1 MSDPNEQH
9 LRYWSPANVKLFAMV
24 GGVPLWIDDGL
35 GVDLRIQDQKT
46 PHFGF
51 RDRYFRAVSHD
62 RTIVSGNLYI
72 NFRYPNYLSHAV
84 RSGRGAVIPTSS
96 SGLNPFVNPPTR
108 NLLGAL
114 DTQDTIDKLRDT
126 MISGVEAFDEYSRDF
141 KKVFYE
147 GGFKEVGPLQ
157 EFDEL
162 RPSEVQTE
170 FGNSL
175 NILVR
180 YGDETNPGEQ
190 RFAQVIQDVY
200 FVGTAQQA
208 SMLDGNG
215 DRSIIEVYS
224 FFAKNVKYQ
233 EQV

>member
-1 MSDPNEQH
+1 
-9 LRYWSPANVKLFAMV
+9 MV

-84 RSGRGAVIPTSS
+84 RNLRPNFLTSNLQTGAPIGNVPTLAS
-96 SGLNPFVNPPTR
+96 FDI
-108 NLLGAL
+108 L
-114 DTQDTIDKLRDT
+114 DLEDAINKLRDT
-126 MISGVEAFDEYSRDF
+126 MISGVETFDEYSRDF

-147 GGFKEVGPLQ
+147 GGFEQTGPLEQ
-157 EFDEL
+157 RGFDTL
-162 RPSEVQTE
+162 RPSEVQTKL
-170 FGNSL
+170 GTSL

-180 YGDETNPGEQ
+180 YGDETNPEEQ